1 MAPNWRAVL
10 VQQWLRGLS
19 RCMVM
24 DRPSL
29 QDNLRWVNYQFSEI
43 VSDTKTGWVVLIS
56 QNARLSS
63 PVYTHSLMRITM
75 RVNRA
80 SVCIYDYGHALF
92 SPFDHILSQIHAPS
106 HSSHYIQPHRRTCL
120 PLDFK
125 MKMEPHQYL
134 KLVRWECLM
143 LTVIDFL
150 TETEQFLTIWFNLSD
165 RFQPTE
171 PRSESSAC

>member
-19 RCMVM
+19 KCMVM

-120 PLDFK
+120 HASGFQNENGVFETGA
-125 MKMEPHQYL
+125 MGMPHVDCNRFPQWDRAVPH
-134 KLVRWECLM
+134 KLIHL
-143 LTVIDFL
+143 IN
-150 TETEQFLTIWFNLSD
+150 FNQLS
-165 RFQPTE
+165 PC
-171 PRSESSAC
+171 RSESSAC